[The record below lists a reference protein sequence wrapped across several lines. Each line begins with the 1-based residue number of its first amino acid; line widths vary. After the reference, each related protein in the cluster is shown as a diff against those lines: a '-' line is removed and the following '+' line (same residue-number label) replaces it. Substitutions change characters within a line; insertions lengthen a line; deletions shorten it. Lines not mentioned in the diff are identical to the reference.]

1 MSLEIAL
8 DAKEALGGNDA
19 TQKIIEVLRRYGQNH
34 RFVLSLD
41 HSLDKMPALTPKKV
55 TYGHVLDDQ
64 AEMFSGGIA
73 GPNTWDENI

>member
-8 DAKEALGGNDA
+8 DANEALGSNGA

-41 HSLDKMPALTPKKV
+41 HSSDAMPARAPQKV
-55 TYGHVLDDQ
+55 TYGHVWDDQ
-64 AEMFSGGIA
+64 MEMFTGGI
-73 GPNTWDENI
+73 PSSNTWDENI